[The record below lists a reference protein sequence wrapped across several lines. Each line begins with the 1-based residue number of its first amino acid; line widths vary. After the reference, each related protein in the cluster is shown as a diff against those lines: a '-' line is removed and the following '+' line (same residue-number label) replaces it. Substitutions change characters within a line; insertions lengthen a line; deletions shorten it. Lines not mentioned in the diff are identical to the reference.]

1 MTKSRFTLKEING
14 HIKDEAGAVKEYQKD
29 KLLGFSR
36 DENKHLKYWQE
47 QKKLLKKLKTR

>member
-1 MTKSRFTLKEING
+1 MPKSRFTLKEINC
-14 HIKDEAGAVKEYQKD
+14 HIKDEAGAVKEYKHD

-47 QKKLLKKLKTR
+47 QKKLLIKLKKK